1 MDSYLQAK
9 VKILLIEDD
18 IADIELLDAYLS
30 DVENFYYDLTSVHSL
45 EEARGIFENQVFS
58 IVIMDLGLI
67 SSKGIDTYRAYKDF
81 KIDLPVLIVTGL
93 DDQETGMQAINEGA
107 QDYLV
112 KGQFDGNTMVQ
123 AICYAIARYQIEE
136 KLRVSN
142 KELRRLKNNLE
153 QQVANTVKMMMDKD
167 SSLISQSQQILT
179 GEMISNIANQWK
191 QPLNSLSMI
200 IQTIKDAY
208 DFDELTP
215 QKIDNKVNLSIELI
229 SFLARTIDD
238 FREYFLPGK
247 QMQIFDL
254 QTLVEKSIG
263 FVEFSFEAD
272 RIKIEL
278 DMKEDCTATGYP
290 NEYSQAFI
298 NIINNARE
306 VIKARS
312 IPETDRSV
320 KIKLFMENNK
330 SVLTVEDR
338 AGGIESDQLTKIFEP
353 YFTTKKEK
361 GTGVGLFVAKN
372 IIEKNMGGRLTVS
385 NSDKGAIF
393 RIELK

>member
-1 MDSYLQAK
+1 MENYSQEK

-30 DVENFYYDLTSVHSL
+30 DVENFYYDLTSVYSL
-45 EEARGIFENQVFS
+45 EEARDVFTEQDFS

-67 SSKGIDTYRAYKDF
+67 TSRGIDTYRAF
-81 KIDLPVLIVTGL
+81 RVLRIDLPVLIVTGL
-93 DDQETGMQAINEGA
+93 NDQETGMQAINEGA

-112 KGQFDGNTMVQ
+112 KGQFDGNSMVQ
-123 AICYAIARYQIEE
+123 AIRYAIARYQIEE
-136 KLRVSN
+136 KLRKSN

-153 QQVANTVKMMMDKD
+153 QQVANTVKMMMEKD

-179 GEMISNIANQWK
+179 GEMVSNIANQWK

-215 QKIDNKVNLSIELI
+215 QKFDEKVNLSIELI
-229 SFLARTIDD
+229 NFLARTIDD

-254 QTLVEKSIG
+254 HTLVEKSIG

-272 RIKIEL
+272 MVRIEL
-278 DMKEDCTATGYP
+278 DFEKNCTATGYP
-290 NEYSQAFI
+290 NEYSQAFL

-306 VIKARS
+306 VIKERNIENS
-312 IPETDRSV
+312 ERIV
-320 KIKLFMENNK
+320 KIKVFMDNDK

-338 AGGIESDQLTKIFEP
+338 AGGISPENLPKIFEP
-353 YFTTKKEK
+353 YYTTKKGK
-361 GTGVGLFVAKN
+361 GTGVGLYVAKN
-372 IIEKNMGGRLTVS
+372 LIEKNMGGRLTVS
-385 NSDKGAIF
+385 STDKSTTF

>member
-1 MDSYLQAK
+1 MENYMQLK
-9 VKILLIEDD
+9 VNILLIEDNT
-18 IADIELLDAYLS
+18 ADMKLLVTKLNTVDSFLYS
-30 DVENFYYDLTSVHSL
+30 IIQVRSL
-45 EEARGIFENQVFS
+45 EEARKTLVDQEFS
-58 IVIMDLGLI
+58 IVIMDLGLGTTT
-67 SSKGIDTYRAYKDF
+67 GIETYRVF
-81 KIDLPVLIVTGL
+81 KTFRFEIPVLIVTGL
-93 DDQETGMQAINEGA
+93 NDPATCLQAINEGA
-107 QDYLV
+107 QDYLI
-112 KGQFDGNTMVQ
+112 KGEFDGNSVVQ
-123 AICYAIARYQIEE
+123 AIRYSIARHQIED
-136 KLRVSN
+136 KLRESN

-153 QQVANTVKMMMDKD
+153 RQVANTVKMMLDKD

-179 GEMISNIANQWK
+179 GEMVSNIANQWK
-191 QPLNSLSMI
+191 QPLNSLSLI

-208 DFDELTP
+208 DYDELTP

-247 QMQIFDL
+247 QIQIFDL

-272 RIKIEL
+272 MIKIEL
-278 DMKEDCTATGYP
+278 DMKEDCTATGYA

-312 IPETDRSV
+312 IPELDRIV

>member
-1 MDSYLQAK
+1 MENYLQAK
-9 VKILLIEDD
+9 VKILHIEDD
-18 IADIELLDAYLS
+18 IADIELLDEYLS

-45 EEARGIFENQVFS
+45 EEASDVFAEQDFS

-67 SSKGIDTYRAYKDF
+67 TSKGIATYRLF
-81 KIDLPVLIVTGL
+81 KALRIDLPVLIVTGL
-93 DDQETGMQAINEGA
+93 DDQDTGMQAINEGA

-112 KGQFDGNTMVQ
+112 KGQFDGNSMVQ
-123 AICYAIARYQIEE
+123 AIRYAIARYQVEV
-136 KLRVSN
+136 KLRKSN

-153 QQVANTVKMMMDKD
+153 QQVANTVKIMMEKD

-179 GEMISNIANQWK
+179 GEMVSNIANQWK

-208 DFDELTP
+208 DYDELTP
-215 QKIDNKVNLSIELI
+215 QKIDSKVNLSIELI
-229 SFLARTIDD
+229 NYLARTIDD

-247 QMQIFDL
+247 QMQMFDL

-263 FVEFSFEAD
+263 FIEFSFEAD
-272 RIKIEL
+272 MVRIEL
-278 DMKEDCTATGYP
+278 DIEKNCTATGYP

-306 VIKARS
+306 VIKERY
-312 IPETDRSV
+312 IETSDRVV
-320 KIKLFMENNK
+320 KIKVFMENDK

-338 AGGIESDQLTKIFEP
+338 AGGILPEELPKIFEP
-353 YFTTKKEK
+353 YFTTKKDK

-372 IIEKNMGGRLTVS
+372 IIEKKMGGRLTVS
-385 NSDKGAIF
+385 NTDKGAIF